1 MSAKLNL
8 SMWHKTEV
16 MRRIFGSKRDEVK
29 GDSRKLHDIALYTLH
44 SSSNTASVIK
54 PR

>member
-1 MSAKLNL
+1 MGAQLKL

-16 MRRIFGSKRDEVK
+16 MRRIFESKRDEMK
-29 GDSRKLHDIALYTLH
+29 GDSRNLHDTELYTSH

-54 PR
+54 SR